1 MERRETEVVRDET
14 TGVVRE
20 ESRVVSTS
28 GGVGPMAE
36 DTTQYVSKVSPGRRA
51 VEVIYLV
58 FGIVEG
64 LLLVRLLLKVL
75 GTNPEAPFSSFMYG
89 LTDFFLAPFKGM
101 LPAYVSGKTIFE
113 PSVLI
118 AILVYALIAWVL
130 AKIVE
135 IVYSRSVVVARS
147 SSARDIRPHSD

>member
-20 ESRVVSTS
+20 ESRVVSTT
-28 GGVGPMAE
+28 GGPSPMAE
-36 DTTQYVSKVSPGRRA
+36 DTTEYVSRVSPGRRA
-51 VEVIYLV
+51 IEVIYLV
-58 FGIVEG
+58 FGIVDG

-75 GTNPEAPFSSFMYG
+75 GTNPEAPFSSFIYG
-89 LTDFFLAPFKGM
+89 LTDFLLGPFKGM
-101 LPAYVSGKTIFE
+101 LPAYASGKTIFE

-118 AILVYALIAWVL
+118 AILVYALIAWIL

-135 IVYSRSVVVARS
+135 IAYSRNVVVRT

>member
-14 TGVVRE
+14 TGMVRE
-20 ESRVVSTS
+20 ESHVRSTT
-28 GGVGPMAE
+28 GGVAPVAE
-36 DTTQYVSKVSPGRRA
+36 DTTEYVSRVSPGRRA
-51 VEVIYLV
+51 IEVIYLV
-58 FGIVEG
+58 FGIVDG

-75 GTNPEAPFSSFMYG
+75 GTNPEAPFSSFGYG
-89 LTDFFLAPFKGM
+89 LTDFLLGPFKGM

-130 AKIVE
+130 AKIIE
-135 IVYSRSVVVARS
+135 IAYSRSVVMARR
-147 SSARDIRPHSD
+147 SSARDMRPHSD

>member
-1 MERRETEVVRDET
+1 MERRESEVVRDED

-20 ESRVVSTS
+20 ESHVVSTT
-28 GGVGPMAE
+28 GGAAPVAE
-36 DTTQYVSKVSPGRRA
+36 DTTEYVSRVSPGRRA
-51 VEVIYLV
+51 IEVIYLV
-58 FGIVEG
+58 FGIVDG
-64 LLLVRLLLKVL
+64 LLLVRVLLKLL
-75 GTNPEAPFSSFMYG
+75 GTNPAAPFSSFIYG
-89 LTDFFLAPFKGM
+89 LTDFLLGPFKGM

-135 IVYSRSVVVARS
+135 IAYSRSVVVRR

>member
-1 MERRETEVVRDET
+1 MERRETNVVRDET

-20 ESRVVSTS
+20 ESHVSTT
-28 GGVGPMAE
+28 GGPTPGAE
-36 DTTQYVSKVSPGRRA
+36 DTTEYVSKVSPGRRA
-51 VEVIYLV
+51 IEIIYLV
-58 FGIVEG
+58 FGIVDG

-75 GTNPEAPFSSFMYG
+75 GTNPDAPFSSFVYG
-89 LTDFFLAPFKGM
+89 LTDFLLGPFKGM
-101 LPAYVSGKTIFE
+101 LPATVSGKTIFE

-135 IVYSRSVVVARS
+135 IAYSRSVVVAHRS
-147 SSARDIRPHSD
+147 SSRDIRPHSD

>member
-20 ESRVVSTS
+20 ESRVVSTT
-28 GGVGPMAE
+28 GGAAPMAE
-36 DTTQYVSKVSPGRRA
+36 DTTEYVSKVSPGRRA
-51 VEVIYLV
+51 IEVIYLV
-58 FGIVEG
+58 FGIVDG

-75 GTNPEAPFSSFMYG
+75 GTNPEAPFSAFIYG
-89 LTDFFLAPFKGM
+89 LTDFLLGPFKGM

-118 AILVYALIAWVL
+118 AILVYALIAWML

-135 IVYSRSVVVARS
+135 IVYSRSVVVARR

>member
-20 ESRVVSTS
+20 ESHVSTT
-28 GGVGPMAE
+28 GGVGPLAE
-36 DTTQYVSKVSPGRRA
+36 DTTEYVSRVSPGRRTI
-51 VEVIYLV
+51 EVIYLV

-89 LTDFFLAPFKGM
+89 LTNFLLGPFKGM
-101 LPAYVSGKTIFE
+101 LPAYASGKTIFE

-118 AILVYALIAWVL
+118 AILVFALIAWVL

-135 IVYSRSVVVARS
+135 IAYSRSVVVARR
-147 SSARDIRPHSD
+147 SSARDIRPHSG

>member
-1 MERRETEVVRDET
+1 MERRESEVVRDET

-20 ESRVVSTS
+20 ESHVVSTT
-28 GGVGPMAE
+28 GGVAPVAE
-36 DTTQYVSKVSPGRRA
+36 DTTESVSRVSPGRRA
-51 VEVIYLV
+51 IEIIYLV
-58 FGIVEG
+58 FGIVDG

-75 GTNPEAPFSSFMYG
+75 GTNPEAPFSSFIYG
-89 LTDFFLAPFKGM
+89 LTDFLLGPFKGM

-118 AILVYALIAWVL
+118 AILIYALIAWVL

-135 IVYSRSVVVARS
+135 IAYLRSVVVARR
-147 SSARDIRPHSD
+147 SSARDMRPHSD

>member
-20 ESRVVSTS
+20 ESHVASTT
-28 GGVGPMAE
+28 GGIAPLSE
-36 DTTQYVSKVSPGRRA
+36 DTTEYVSRVSPGRRA
-51 VEVIYLV
+51 IEVIYLV
-58 FGIVEG
+58 FGIVDG

-89 LTDFFLAPFKGM
+89 LTDFLLGPFKGM

-130 AKIVE
+130 VKIVE
-135 IVYSRSVVVARS
+135 IAYSRNVVVRR